1 MTSVGEPVS
10 HFGDFQNEIYLQGLG
25 GQVPPWP
32 LAVQELER
40 RAYEVMTTEAEGY
53 VAGGAGSEATMR
65 ANAEAFDR
73 HRLVP
78 RMLRGIT
85 ERDLSTTV
93 LGTPMPAPVLL
104 APVGVLSICH
114 PEGERAAARAAASV
128 GLPFVQSNASSTP
141 MEDVAEAMGD
151 AARWFQ
157 LYWPRDHEIAA
168 SLVARAEASG
178 HSAVVVTLD
187 TWQLGWRPRDLELA
201 YLPFLKGEGVANY
214 FSDPAFRRG
223 LEKPPEEDLVSAVLH
238 WARNFS
244 NPALTWDDVSF
255 LREHTRL
262 PILLK
267 GICHPEDAR
276 HALDI
281 GVDGIVVSNHGGRQA
296 DGAVG
301 ALDALPG
308 VAAAV
313 GDRVPV
319 LLDSG
324 VRTGADAIK
333 AYALGADAVLLGRL
347 YVWGLALGGEEGVRH
362 VLRAF
367 LADLDINLALVGHAR
382 PSELGP
388 EVLADRP

>member
-1 MTSVGEPVS
+1 
-10 HFGDFQNEIYLQGLG
+10 
-25 GQVPPWP
+25 
-32 LAVQELER
+32 
-40 RAYEVMTTEAEGY
+40 
-53 VAGGAGSEATMR
+53 
-65 ANAEAFDR
+65 
-73 HRLVP
+73 
-78 RMLRGIT
+78 
-85 ERDLSTTV
+85 
-93 LGTPMPAPVLL
+93 
-104 APVGVLSICH
+104 
-114 PEGERAAARAAASV
+114 
-128 GLPFVQSNASSTP
+128 
-141 MEDVAEAMGD
+141 MGD

-168 SLVARAEASG
+168 SLVQRAEASG

-214 FSDPAFRRG
+214 FSDPVFRRG
-223 LEKPPEEDLVSAVLH
+223 LEKPPEEDLEAAVLH

-255 LREHTRL
+255 LRQHTRL

-276 HALDI
+276 QALDV
-281 GVDGIVVSNHGGRQA
+281 GVDGIIVSNHGGRQA
-296 DGAVG
+296 DGAIG

-308 VAAAV
+308 VVAAV
-313 GDRVPV
+313 GDSVPV

-333 AYALGADAVLLGRL
+333 AYALGADAVLVGRL
-347 YVWGLALGGEEGVRH
+347 YAWGLALGGEEGVRH

-367 LADLDINLALVGHAR
+367 LADLDINLALVGHSR
-382 PSELGP
+382 PSEVGP
-388 EVLADRP
+388 EVLAPRP

>member
-1 MTSVGEPVS
+1 MNNPPPG
-10 HFGDFQNEIYLQGLG
+10 FGDFQNEIYLQGLG

-32 LAVQELER
+32 LAVGELER
-40 RAYEVMTTEAEGY
+40 RAYEAMSTEAEGY

-93 LGTPMPAPVLL
+93 LGTSMPAPVLL
-104 APVGVLSICH
+104 GPVGVLSIVH
-114 PEGERAAARAAASV
+114 PDGERAAARAAASV

-157 LYWPRDHEIAA
+157 LYWPRDHDIAA
-168 SLVARAEASG
+168 SLVSRAEASG
-178 HSAVVVTLD
+178 HSAVAVTLD

-214 FSDPAFRRG
+214 FSDPAFRQG
-223 LEKPPEEDLVSAVLH
+223 LEKPPEEDLGAAVLH

-255 LREHTRL
+255 LREHTGL

-267 GICHPEDAR
+267 GICHPDDAR
-276 HALDI
+276 KALDI
-281 GVDGIVVSNHGGRQA
+281 GVDGIIVSNHGGRQA

-313 GDRVPV
+313 GERAPV

-324 VRTGADAIK
+324 VRSGADAIK

-382 PSELGP
+382 PSDLGP
-388 EVLADRP
+388 EVLVDRP

>member
-1 MTSVGEPVS
+1 MSPAGEPAS

-25 GQVPPWP
+25 GQLPPWP
-32 LAVQELER
+32 LAVRELER
-40 RAYEVMTTEAEGY
+40 RAYEAMSTEAEGY
-53 VAGGAGSEATMR
+53 VAGGAGSESTMR

-78 RMLRGIT
+78 RMLRGLT
-85 ERDLSTTV
+85 ERDLSTTIV
-93 LGTPMPAPVLL
+93 GTSMPAPVLL
-104 APVGVLSICH
+104 GPVGVLSICH
-114 PEGERAAARAAASV
+114 PDGERAAARAAASV

-141 MEDVAEAMGD
+141 MEDVAEVMGD

-168 SLVARAEASG
+168 SLVRRAEASG

-187 TWQLGWRPRDLELA
+187 TWQLGWRPRDLEMA

-214 FSDPAFRRG
+214 FSDPVFRSA
-223 LEKPPEEDLVSAVLH
+223 LEKPPEEDLTSAVLH
-238 WARNFS
+238 WVRNFS

-255 LREHTRL
+255 LRDHTRL

-267 GICHPEDAR
+267 GICHPDDAR
-276 HALDI
+276 QALDA
-281 GVDGIVVSNHGGRQA
+281 GMDGILVSNHGGRQA

-308 VAAAV
+308 VVEAV
-313 GDRVPV
+313 DHRVPV

-324 VRTGADAIK
+324 IRSGADAIK
-333 AYALGADAVLLGRL
+333 AYALGADAILLGRL

-388 EVLADRP
+388 EVLFNRP

>member
-267 GICHPEDAR
+267 GICHPD
-276 HALDI
+276 D
-281 GVDGIVVSNHGGRQA
+281 
-296 DGAVG
+296 AVG

>member
-1 MTSVGEPVS
+1 MSSVGEPVS
-10 HFGDFQNEIYLQGLG
+10 HYGDFQNEIYLQGLG

-32 LAVQELER
+32 VSVVELER
-40 RAYEVMTTEAEGY
+40 RAYEVMTREAVGY
-53 VAGGAGSEATMR
+53 VAGAAGAETTMR

-93 LGTPMPAPVLL
+93 LGTRMPAPVLL
-104 APVGVLSICH
+104 GPVGVLSICH
-114 PEGERAAARAAASV
+114 PEGERAAARAAAAV
-128 GLPFVQSNASSTP
+128 GLPFVQSNASSTA
-141 MEDVAEAMGD
+141 MEDVADVMGD

-157 LYWPRDHEIAA
+157 LYWPRDHELAA
-168 SLVARAEASG
+168 SLVRRAEASG

-214 FSDPAFRRG
+214 FSDPVFRQG

-244 NPALTWDDVSF
+244 NPGLTWDDVAI
-255 LREHTRL
+255 LRDHTSL

-267 GICHPEDAR
+267 GICHPDDAR
-276 HALDI
+276 QALDI
-281 GVDGIVVSNHGGRQA
+281 GVDGIIVSNHGGRQA

-308 VAAAV
+308 VVAAIGGRA
-313 GDRVPV
+313 PV

-382 PSELGP
+382 PSDVGP
-388 EVLADRP
+388 EALVPRP

>member
-1 MTSVGEPVS
+1 MSSAGEPAS

-25 GQVPPWP
+25 GQLPPWP
-32 LAVQELER
+32 LAVRELER
-40 RAYEVMTTEAEGY
+40 RAYEAMSTEAEGY
-53 VAGGAGSEATMR
+53 VAGGAGSESTMR

-78 RMLRGIT
+78 RMLRGLT
-85 ERDLSTTV
+85 ERDLSTTIV
-93 LGTPMPAPVLL
+93 GTSMPAPVLL
-104 APVGVLSICH
+104 GPVGVLSICH
-114 PEGERAAARAAASV
+114 PDGERAAARAAASV

-141 MEDVAEAMGD
+141 MEDVAEVMGD

-168 SLVARAEASG
+168 SLVRRAEASG

-187 TWQLGWRPRDLELA
+187 TWQLGWRPRDLEMA

-214 FSDPAFRRG
+214 FSDPVFRSA
-223 LEKPPEEDLVSAVLH
+223 LEKPPEEDLTSAVLH
-238 WARNFS
+238 WVRNFS

-255 LREHTRL
+255 LRDHTRL

-267 GICHPEDAR
+267 GICHPDDAR
-276 HALDI
+276 QALDA
-281 GVDGIVVSNHGGRQA
+281 GMDGILVSNHGGRQA

-308 VAAAV
+308 VVEAV
-313 GDRVPV
+313 DHRVPV

-324 VRTGADAIK
+324 IRSGADAIK
-333 AYALGADAVLLGRL
+333 AYALGADAILLGRL

-388 EVLADRP
+388 EVLFNRP